1 MIPAV
6 IVGLGR
12 WGRSFVTAMQGH
24 GDRLRFVRAVDV
36 APHAAREFAA
46 SHGLPLGSDYAEVL
60 ADAGVRAVVLATPH
74 SLHPDQV
81 VAAARPGQPGV
92 FGKPPPL
99 QAPAAARV
107 TRSRR

>member
-1 MIPAV
+1 MIPAA

-12 WGRSFVTAMQGH
+12 WGGSFVTAMQGH

-81 VAAARPGQPGV
+81 VAAAPA
-92 FGKPPPL
+92 GKPGFLEKPPSL
-99 QAPAAARV
+99 QASHPARRV
-107 TRSRR
+107 

>member
-1 MIPAV
+1 MIPAA

-81 VAAARPGQPGV
+81 VAAAR
-92 FGKPPPL
+92 
-99 QAPAAARV
+99 
-107 TRSRR
+107 